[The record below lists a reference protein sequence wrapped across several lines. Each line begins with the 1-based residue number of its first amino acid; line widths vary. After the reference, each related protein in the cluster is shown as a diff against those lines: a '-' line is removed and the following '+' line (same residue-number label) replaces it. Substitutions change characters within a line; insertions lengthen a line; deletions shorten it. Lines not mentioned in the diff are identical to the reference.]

1 MKPHPIRLAVETA
14 CTQRGLTLSAVAA
27 QAGVS
32 RETLYRMMRGEGH
45 TATVATVCGIARAI
59 GIAPVILLREIYHD
73 IDMGVATLLPVTH
86 EGDHISFIADVTV
99 PDRCMVLAGQRF
111 VKTWMLQNTGTVP
124 WVGRK
129 LHCVDSEFV
138 SARWVTLRHKS
149 GRKRVLVEDVA
160 PGIKPTRKSVAIPIT
175 PSGASV
181 KVSVTFQAPLLPA
194 DAMSRWKM
202 VDASGVLCFPEH
214 SGVWCAVSVVSI

>member
-1 MKPHPIRLAVETA
+1 MVVEA
-14 CTQRGLTLSAVAA
+14 GCARQGLTLSAVAA

-32 RETLYRMMRGEGH
+32 RETLYRLMRGEGQ

-59 GIAPVILLREIYHD
+59 GIAPIILLREIYHD
-73 IDMGVATLLPVTH
+73 LDMGVATLLPVTQD
-86 EGDHISFIADVTV
+86 GDHVSFIADVTV
-99 PDRCMVLAGQRF
+99 PDNCMVLAGQRF

-124 WVGRK
+124 WAGRK
-129 LHCVDSEFV
+129 LHCVDSELV
-138 SARWVTLRHKS
+138 SARWVQRGL
-149 GRKRVLVEDVA
+149 KRVLVEDVA
-160 PGIKPTRKSVAIPIT
+160 PGLKPTRRSVAIPLT

-194 DAMSRWKM
+194 DAISRWKM
-202 VDASGVLCFPEH
+202 VDASGALCFPEN